1 MKKLLF
7 ATLVLGSLV
16 LSSCGSSTTE
26 EVVATT
32 VDSTAVVADTTVVA
46 VDTTVV
52 DTTK

>member
-1 MKKLLF
+1 MKKLFF

-16 LSSCGSSTTE
+16 LSSCGSKTTE
-26 EVVATT
+26 ETAVIT
-32 VDSTAVVADTTVVA
+32 VDSTVVAVDTTVVA